1 MDIQVYADWIGL
13 NGPTL
18 MGILST
24 VHTRGH
30 EVFSFAYDKKWLD
43 KGSAQELDP
52 ELQLYG
58 GSQYL
63 SAGKKNFGIF
73 LDSSPDR
80 WGRVLMAR
88 REAIQARTVGRKERT
103 LFEKDYL
110 LGVFDAYRMGALRFK
125 LESNGPFLNN
135 DDGFAAPPWTSMQ
148 ELEHASLQLERD
160 ALSDEESL
168 KWLTLLI
175 APGASLGGARP
186 KASVKDPEGNLW
198 IAKFPSVRDEVNIGG
213 WEMVVNVLAKNA
225 GLYIADGQV
234 KKYNSKDYCFLS
246 KRFDRTPDGS
256 RIHFASAMTLLGR
269 SDGEAGASY
278 LDLAEFVMQQGAN
291 ADHDLE
297 ELWRRIVFYIAVK
310 NTDDHLRNHGFMLG
324 DRGWTLSPAFDVN
337 PVPFGNGLTLNI
349 SETDNSLNYHVARS
363 VAKYFRVHDEKA
375 EKIIRKVQT
384 AVDDWQ
390 KVARRLRIPNVE
402 LDLMA
407 RAFEKKDG

>member
-18 MGILST
+18 MGILSV
-24 VHTRGH
+24 VHTKGH
-30 EVFSFAYDKKWLD
+30 EVFSFAYDKKWLE
-43 KGSAQELDP
+43 KGSAQRLDP

-103 LFEKDYL
+103 LFEEDFL
-110 LGVFDAYRMGALRFK
+110 LGVFDAHRMGALRFK
-125 LESNGPFLNN
+125 LESNGPFLN
-135 DDGFAAPPWTSMQ
+135 DDGGFSAPPWTSMR

-246 KRFDRTPDGS
+246 KRFDRAPDGS

-278 LDLAEFVMQQGAN
+278 LDLAEFVMQQGSN

-297 ELWRRIVFYIAVK
+297 ELWRRVIFYIAVK

-324 DRGWTLSPAFDVN
+324 DRGWTLSPAFDIN

-363 VAKYFRVHDEKA
+363 VAKYFRVQEQKG

-390 KVARRLRIPNVE
+390 KVARHLRIPNAE
-402 LDLMA
+402 QDLMA

>member
-1 MDIQVYADWIGL
+1 
-13 NGPTL
+13 
-18 MGILST
+18 MGILSV

-30 EVFSFAYDKKWLD
+30 GIFSFAYDKKWLE

-52 ELQLYG
+52 ELRLYG

-63 SAGKKNFGIF
+63 AAGKKNFGIF

-88 REAIQARTVGRKERT
+88 REAIQARMAGRKERT
-103 LFEKDYL
+103 LFEEDYL
-110 LGVFDAYRMGALRFK
+110 LGVFDAHRMGALRFK

-135 DDGFAAPPWTSMQ
+135 DDGFAAPPWTSMR
-148 ELEHASLQLERD
+148 ELEHASLQLEKD

-225 GLYIADGQV
+225 GINIADGQV

-278 LDLAEFVMQQGAN
+278 LDLAEFVMQQGSN

-324 DRGWTLSPAFDVN
+324 DRGWTLSPAFDIN
-337 PVPFGNGLTLNI
+337 PVAHGAGLTLNI
-349 SETDNSLNYHVARS
+349 SETDNSLDFDLARS
-363 VAKYFRVHDEKA
+363 VAAYFRINA
-375 EKIIRKVQT
+375 EKSALIISNVKS
-384 AVDDWQ
+384 AVRNWQ
-390 KVARRLRIPNVE
+390 KTAKLLAIPKSE
-402 LDLMA
+402 QDRMA
-407 RAFEKKDG
+407 QAFEMRGG

>member
-1 MDIQVYADWIGL
+1 MDILVYADWIGL

-18 MGILST
+18 MGILSV

-30 EVFSFAYDKKWLD
+30 GIFSFAYDKKWLE

-52 ELQLYG
+52 ELRLYG

-63 SAGKKNFGIF
+63 AAGKKNFGIF

-88 REAIQARTVGRKERT
+88 REAIQARMAGRKERT
-103 LFEKDYL
+103 LFEEDYL
-110 LGVFDAYRMGALRFK
+110 LGVFDAHRMGALRFK

-135 DDGFAAPPWTSMQ
+135 DDGFAAPPWTSMR
-148 ELEHASLQLERD
+148 ELEHASLQLEKD

-225 GLYIADGQV
+225 GINIADGQV

-278 LDLAEFVMQQGAN
+278 LDLAEFVMQQGSN
-291 ADHDLE
+291 ADYDLE

-324 DRGWTLSPAFDVN
+324 DRGWILSPAFDIN
-337 PVPFGNGLTLNI
+337 PVAHGAGLTLNI
-349 SETDNSLNYHVARS
+349 SETDNSLDFDLARS
-363 VAKYFRVHDEKA
+363 VAAYFRINA
-375 EKIIRKVQT
+375 EKSALIISNVKS
-384 AVDDWQ
+384 AVRNWQ
-390 KVARRLRIPNVE
+390 KTAKLLAIPKSE
-402 LDLMA
+402 QDRMA
-407 RAFEKKDG
+407 QAFEMRGG